1 MFEQWSKTT
10 GRSHPKLKNL
20 IKLPADLIYLWR
32 FFCELSGVELITF
45 SEIRAY
51 CETTNTILQPW
62 EVKALKLLDNLRRT
76 EAARKW
82 QR

>member
-1 MFEQWSKTT
+1 MFGQWSKTT
-10 GRSHPKLKNL
+10 GRAHPKLENL
-20 IKLPADLIYLWR
+20 RKLSVDLIYLWR
-32 FFCELSGVELITF
+32 VFCELSGPDLTY
-45 SEIRAY
+45 SEIKAY